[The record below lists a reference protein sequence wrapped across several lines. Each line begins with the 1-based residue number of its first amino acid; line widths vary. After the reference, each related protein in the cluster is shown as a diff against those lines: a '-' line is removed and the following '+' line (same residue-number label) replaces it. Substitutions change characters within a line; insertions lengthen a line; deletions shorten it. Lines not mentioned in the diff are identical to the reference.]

1 MRIIVVSGLSGAGK
15 SVVLHALEDLGH
27 YCIDNLPASMLESF
41 VAHALRLPDD
51 RAPSNIAIGID
62 ARDSAI
68 GLSRIPET
76 IDQLRRSG
84 LRCELLFVLAEES
97 ELLRRYGETK
107 RRHPLSR
114 SGLTLQEAIRE
125 EQALLEPLLHATD
138 LTIDTTHMGVHELRE
153 LVVQRIDQRRSQSLS
168 ITLVSFG
175 FKHGVPGDCDFIFDA
190 RTLPNPYWT
199 IALRPLSGLDAPV
212 IEYLDAQPAVTR
224 FLTELEQFISRRIA
238 EHEAAHRRY
247 LTIGI
252 GCTGGQHRSV
262 YLVEQ
267 LARRLREGH
276 PSLEHR
282 HQSLAGAAGKR
293 STRSASPVRT

>member
-27 YCIDNLPASMLESF
+27 YCIDNLPASMLEPF
-41 VAHALRLPDD
+41 AAHALRLQTE
-51 RAPSNIAIGID
+51 RTLNNIAIGID

-84 LRCELLFVLAEES
+84 LRCELLFVLTEDS

-107 RRHPLSR
+107 RRHPLS
-114 SGLTLQEAIRE
+114 GPGTTLQEAIQKERI
-125 EQALLEPLLHATD
+125 LLEPLLHATD

-153 LVVQRIDQRRSQSLS
+153 LVVQRIEQRRSTSLS
-168 ITLVSFG
+168 VTLVSFG

-190 RTLPNPYWT
+190 RTLPNPYWS

-212 IEYLDAQPAVTR
+212 IEYLDKQPAVAN
-224 FLTELEQFISRRIA
+224 LLAELEAFIARRIA
-238 EHEAAHRRY
+238 DHEAAHRRY
-247 LTIGI
+247 LTIGV

-262 YLVEQ
+262 YLIEQ
-267 LARRLREGH
+267 LARRLRERC
-276 PSLEHR
+276 PALEHR
-282 HQSLAGAAGKR
+282 HQSLARQTATVATPAA
-293 STRSASPVRT
+293 RTPSV